1 MAEGTPESGQEGTFS
16 CFAREFPD
24 LVLENVCTH
33 FTVSEFTR
41 WGRCC
46 KMMNAIAQQDLFWAR
61 RFRER
66 NWDLEPLPIRGEE
79 LLDRWVQSSKAAEH
93 MTTKEIKADLQER
106 SVSTNGLFERPDFV
120 GALQDARTGDLE
132 CTGVST
138 GTMKAV
144 FKGCVWAEA
153 LRCTMIATRPMRGV
167 LLRHFVGLNASWDY
181 GWRERY
187 VEVADGSP
195 SPPRRPLHFP
205 CDLRNSPR
213 LRGDQ

>member
-66 NWDLEPLPIRGEE
+66 NWDLEPLPIRSPFCS
-79 LLDRWVQSSKAAEH
+79 LFL
-93 MTTKEIKADLQER
+93 
-106 SVSTNGLFERPDFV
+106 SVVHFSRHGTRTNTYNHPPS
-120 GALQDARTGDLE
+120 RTGSKVTFLGE
-132 CTGVST
+132 QG
-138 GTMKAV
+138 
-144 FKGCVWAEA
+144 
-153 LRCTMIATRPMRGV
+153 RGV
-167 LLRHFVGLNASWDY
+167 AGPLGAELQGGGAHDDKRNQGRSAGEKRLN
-181 GWRERY
+181 
-187 VEVADGSP
+187 
-195 SPPRRPLHFP
+195 
-205 CDLRNSPR
+205 
-213 LRGDQ
+213 